1 MKYVSQAVDV
11 IRQRVNDTLA
21 VNYTIEEIINN
32 IDTACRFLGLTLIAR
47 RAPEMIASES
57 AVDYSAVPKGFHS
70 FVGQF
75 PVWREGA
82 VLRTSTGN
90 IPVEI
95 RYFCT
100 REGVSLLEDKIPYS
114 DDYFDVI
121 VTVAASLLLNR
132 DEFDTSSEKAMIDAI
147 GTLLPKG

>member
-1 MKYVSQAVDV
+1 MRYVTNAVDV
-11 IRQRVNDTLA
+11 IRQRVNDTLN
-21 VNYTIEEIINN
+21 VNYTNEEIVAD

-57 AVDYSAVPKGFHS
+57 VVDCSAVPKGFYG

-75 PVWREGA
+75 PAWREG
-82 VLRTSTGN
+82 VILRTATGSE
-90 IPVEI
+90 PVEI

-100 REGVSLLEDKIPYS
+100 RDGVSLLSDVIPYG

-132 DEFDTSSEKAMIDAI
+132 DEFDTSSEKSMIDAI

>member
-1 MKYVSQAVDV
+1 MTYVSQAVDV

-57 AVDYSAVPKGFHS
+57 VVDYSAVPKGFHS

-75 PVWREGA
+75 PAWREGT

-90 IPVEI
+90 APVEI
-95 RYFCT
+95 RYFCM
-100 REGVSLLEDKIPYS
+100 RDGVSLLEDQIPYS